1 LTGAPVECIDHEYTQ
16 DVWNKVN
23 EVHHQGSIIC
33 AIPEREVI
41 SKYAELDLIS
51 AYAYTITNS
60 YEVEADKSVLRLIEI
75 RNPDDHKWLGMFSDA
90 STTFEEELVKKGM
103 KSLKSLKSLNDTLL
117 ISIEDYLCYFCS
129 TII

>member
-23 EVHHQGSIIC
+23 EVCHQGSIIC

-41 SKYAELDLIS
+41 SKYAELNLIS

-60 YEVEADKSVLRLIEI
+60 YEVETDKSVLRLIEI
-75 RNPDDHKWLGMFSDA
+75 RNPDAHKWLGMFSDA

-117 ISIEDYLCYFCS
+117 ISIDDYLCYFCS

>member
-75 RNPDDHKWLGMFSDA
+75 RNLDAHKWLGMFSDT